1 MTEQNVK
8 YKTLLALLYQFQ
20 ERGLAMFREE
30 RERDLC
36 LQAAGLYLVK
46 KLNVDVTTPLS
57 SFYLRFCW
65 DFPAAEPSRYSTRC
79 CSAKL
84 WTAWSWWRS

>member
-36 LQAAGLYLVK
+36 LQAASLYLVK
-46 KLNVDVTTPLS
+46 LNDHVIAPLS
-57 SFYLRFCW
+57 SF
-65 DFPAAEPSRYSTRC
+65 
-79 CSAKL
+79 
-84 WTAWSWWRS
+84 

>member
-46 KLNVDVTTPLS
+46 LSVDVTTPLS
-57 SFYLRFCW
+57 PFYLRFCW
-65 DFPAAEPSRYSTRC
+65 DFPAAEPSRYSTQF
-79 CSAKL
+79 CSASR
-84 WTAWSWWRS
+84 WTASSWSAN

>member
-36 LQAAGLYLVK
+36 LQAASLYLVK
-46 KLNVDVTTPLS
+46 H
-57 SFYLRFCW
+57 
-65 DFPAAEPSRYSTRC
+65 
-79 CSAKL
+79 
-84 WTAWSWWRS
+84 

>member
-1 MTEQNVK
+1 MTEQKVK

-20 ERGLAMFREE
+20 ERALSMFREE

-46 KLNVDVTTPLS
+46 H
-57 SFYLRFCW
+57 
-65 DFPAAEPSRYSTRC
+65 
-79 CSAKL
+79 
-84 WTAWSWWRS
+84 

>member
-1 MTEQNVK
+1 MELVISRANFWTIMTEQKVK

-36 LQAAGLYLVK
+36 LQAASLYLVK
-46 KLNVDVTTPLS
+46 H
-57 SFYLRFCW
+57 
-65 DFPAAEPSRYSTRC
+65 
-79 CSAKL
+79 
-84 WTAWSWWRS
+84 